1 VAFAA
6 VRNILPT
13 LMRLPRLLLFV
24 LIAVASLQ
32 FSSARAGELLS
43 NPEFAASADG
53 RLADGWRDGSTALP
67 QPAVCTIVTDPAG
80 GRRLQQVTLG
90 PLQGGRCRLMQMIA
104 SLAGGLYR
112 LKLKCRAQAPVQLEL
127 ALRTTAKPWTS
138 FGSVRE
144 SLPAETWHE
153 VTGYARLPAGRTS
166 GDFVILVDDPGVVA
180 LASASLEAVDEASL
194 SPAERL
200 RVERVLGPPLPP
212 ADEAQVIAG
221 IDGRI
226 QANRTAPITV
236 DVVDP
241 AGRPVAGATVNVEHL
256 QHRFWFGAGFDW
268 GLLHSDKTQA
278 DLYHREAFL
287 RLFNSAT
294 VQLYAADYEPK
305 PGAYLDEESM
315 RALAWLNEHGLR
327 ASGNSLYWNLAAPRW
342 LGKTAMSVTA
352 LEQWMDGLLKHASQG
367 IFPRMAGVEVFNE
380 VVAWER
386 FQTPLTPVLAGG
398 RKVAVIA
405 DFTRRFKA
413 LNPRAAAMVND
424 YDSTPEYY
432 NLLKDIVA
440 EGGSLDAIGLQ
451 SHMHNGTWSVAQLW
465 NVLNRLALLNRPVF
479 FTELSVVS
487 GAPRDFNFRPA
498 DPAWGTTPEG
508 ETAQA
513 DYLELFYRLVYSHR
527 AVGGV
532 TYWDYS
538 DRSAWLG
545 CPVGLLRKD
554 GSPKPAYWRL
564 DRLINQE
571 WRTRGTY
578 LADAGGRLVVPHAFE
593 GDYRISVEGIELR
606 REHSVDRPMT
616 AMIVVGK

>member
-1 VAFAA
+1 
-6 VRNILPT
+6 
-13 LMRLPRLLLFV
+13 MSLPRLLL
-24 LIAVASLQ
+24 LLLVALSSLQ
-32 FSSARAGELLS
+32 LPSAQAGELLR
-43 NPEFAASADG
+43 NPGFAASADG
-53 RLADGWRDGSTALP
+53 RLADGWHDGSTALP
-67 QPAVCTIVTDPAG
+67 QSAVCAIVTDPEG

-90 PLQGGRCRLMQMIA
+90 PLQGGRFRLVQTIA
-104 SLAGGLYR
+104 SLTEGTYR
-112 LKLKCRAQAPVQLEL
+112 LKLKCRAPSPVQVEL
-127 ALRTTAKPWTS
+127 VLRTTAKPWTS

-144 SLPAETWHE
+144 SLPAGNWHE
-153 VTGYARLPAGRTS
+153 VTGYARVPAGRTS
-166 GDFVILVDDPGVVA
+166 CDFVILVDDPGPVA
-180 LASASLEAVDEASL
+180 LASASLEAVDEPSL
-194 SPAERL
+194 SPAVRL
-200 RVERVLGPPLPP
+200 RVERVLGPRLPP
-212 ADEAQVIAG
+212 VDEAQVIAG

-226 QANRTAPITV
+226 QANRTAPITL
-236 DVVDP
+236 DVVDA

-268 GLLHSDKTQA
+268 GLLQADKTQA

-287 RLFNSAT
+287 RLFNAAT
-294 VQLYAADYEPK
+294 VQLSTANYEPQR
-305 PGAYLDEESM
+305 GAYSDDENL
-315 RALAWLNEHGLR
+315 RALAWINEHGLR

-342 LGKTAMSVTA
+342 LGGPAVSANA
-352 LEQWMDGLLKHASQG
+352 LEQWMDGLLQHASQS
-367 IFPRMAGVEVFNE
+367 ILPRMASVDVFNE

-386 FQTPLTPVLAGG
+386 FRTPLTPVLAGG

-405 DFTRRFKA
+405 DFMRRFKA
-413 LNPRAAAMVND
+413 LNPRVAAMVND

-432 NLLKDIVA
+432 NLLKDVVEA
-440 EGGSLDAIGLQ
+440 GGSLDAIGLQ
-451 SHMHNGTWSVAQLW
+451 SHMHNGAWSVAQLW
-465 NVLNRLALLNRPVF
+465 NVLNRFALLNRPVF

-487 GAPRDFNFRPA
+487 GAHRDFNFRPA
-498 DPAWGTTPEG
+498 DPPWDTTPEG

-513 DYLELFYRLVYSHR
+513 DYLELFYRLAYSHP

-538 DRSAWLG
+538 DRSTWLA

-593 GDYRISVEGIELR
+593 GDYRLFVGGIEFR
-606 REHSVDRPMT
+606 REHSVDRPLT
-616 AMIVVGK
+616 AVLVVAR

>member
-1 VAFAA
+1 
-6 VRNILPT
+6 
-13 LMRLPRLLLFV
+13 MSLPRLLLF
-24 LIAVASLQ
+24 LLAALLSFQL
-32 FSSARAGELLS
+32 SSVRAAGAQAGELLS

-53 RLADGWRDGSTALP
+53 RLADGWHDGSTALP
-67 QPAVCTIVTDPAG
+67 QPAACAIVIDPEG
-80 GRRLQQVTLG
+80 GRRMQQVTLG
-90 PLQGGRCRLMQMIA
+90 PLQGGRFRLVQTIA
-104 SLAGGLYR
+104 SLAEGTYR
-112 LKLKCRAQAPVQLEL
+112 LKLKSRASSPVQAEL
-127 ALRTTAKPWTS
+127 VLRTTAKPWTS

-144 SLPAETWHE
+144 SLPVATWHE
-153 VTGYARLPAGRTS
+153 VTGYARVPAGRTS
-166 GDFVILVDDPGVVA
+166 CDFVILIDDPGAVA

-212 ADEAQVIAG
+212 VDEAQVIAG

-236 DVVDP
+236 DVVDA

-268 GLLHSDKTQA
+268 GLLQADKTQA
-278 DLYHREAFL
+278 DLYQREAFL
-287 RLFNSAT
+287 RLFNAAT

-305 PGAYLDEESM
+305 PGAYSDEESLQ
-315 RALAWLNEHGLR
+315 ALAWLNEHRLR

-342 LGKTAMSVTA
+342 LGKPAVSVNA
-352 LEQWMDGLLKHASQG
+352 LERWMDGLLQHASQS
-367 IFPRMAGVEVFNE
+367 IFPRMASVEVFNE

-386 FQTPLTPVLAGG
+386 FQTPLTPVLADG
-398 RKVAVIA
+398 RKAAVIA
-405 DFTRRFKA
+405 DFMRRFKA

-424 YDSTPEYY
+424 YDTTPEYY
-432 NLLKDIVA
+432 NLLKDVVA
-440 EGGSLDAIGLQ
+440 AGGSLDAIGLQ
-451 SHMHNGTWSVAQLW
+451 SHMHNGAWSVAQLW
-465 NVLNRLALLNRPVF
+465 NVLNRLALLKRPVF

-487 GAPRDFNFRPA
+487 GAQRDFNFRSA
-498 DPAWGTTPEG
+498 DPPWNTTPGG

-513 DYLELFYRLVYSHR
+513 DYLELFYRLAYSHP

-538 DRSAWLG
+538 DRSAWLA

-578 LADAGGRLVVPHAFE
+578 LADADGRLVVPHAFE

-606 REHSVDRPMT
+606 REHSVDRPLT
-616 AMIVVGK
+616 AMIVIRK